1 MANRK
6 VSLVRYCKTPAGWR
20 RYSAVI
26 GKNGRVKPGFVTIK
40 GRQYH
45 FPDGHYEA
53 RYYEGSDLR
62 YLPVGDD
69 AQQAL
74 AACIKHSKL
83 LIARDSAKV
92 AGAVIVEE
100 KGRVNLAKAL
110 VRFIQAAKDRGA
122 MVAAAK
128 YKLASDEF
136 LSVTARRYA
145 DEVVTDD
152 LMLLQRALRKRGCTD
167 RTIANHHAYV
177 LAFLRFA
184 GVADDV
190 FPAHAPKYEKRLP
203 ETYTRDEL
211 DGFFASLTNEQHVVT
226 FKIALQCGLREQ
238 ELMYLQWPDIDFDKK
253 TLLVRSKPE
262 WGFAIKDKEE
272 RSVPLP
278 DGLSAL
284 LQEYKQDGQLF
295 ITGTKGNKPNTH
307 LLRTLK
313 RLVKAA
319 GLNCGA
325 CGACVE
331 RSECERWYL
340 HKFRSSYATALL
352 RGGLDVRSVQKL
364 MGHSDLESTMRYLR
378 PAEDTA
384 LQGMVN
390 AIQW

>member
-26 GKNGRVKPGFVTIK
+26 GKNGRVKPGYVVVN
-40 GRQYH
+40 GRHVEYPNGTYQ
-45 FPDGHYEA
+45 A

-136 LSVTARRYA
+136 LSVTGRRYA
-145 DEVVTDD
+145 DEVEADD
-152 LMLLQRALRKRGCTD
+152 LRRYQRALRQRGCSD
-167 RTIANHHAYV
+167 RTVYNLHAYSV
-177 LAFLRFA
+177 AFLRFA
-184 GVADDV
+184 GVAAAA
-190 FPAHAPKYEKRLP
+190 FPAHAPKYEKTLP
-203 ETYTRDEL
+203 ETYTREEL
-211 DGFFASLTNEQHVVT
+211 DGFFASLTNEQHIVT
-226 FKIALQCGLREQ
+226 FKVALQCGLREQ
-238 ELMYLQWPDIDFDKK
+238 ELMYLQWPDIDFAKK
-253 TLLVRSKPE
+253 TLLVRSKPD

-284 LQEYKQDGQLF
+284 LQAYKRDGQLF
-295 ITGTKGNKPNTH
+295 VTGTKGNKPNTH

-319 GLNCGA
+319 GLNCGV

-331 RSECERWYL
+331 RGECERWFL

-364 MGHSDLESTMRYLR
+364 IGHSDLESTMRYLR